1 MPELKKSKK
10 SCHKCLQKYKKK
22 RKCKVCK
29 CHSITYCGLECQRED
44 WPRHSENC
52 VPVMITEIPGKGVGL
67 VASKDFKAGQLILA
81 ETPVIKSLANQ
92 GDRQGLTLTDFCEKI
107 CKMSADMKSKI
118 TKLTAKET
126 PPGFSQDIIQM
137 GLRENCLE
145 EIKICIFGLGFFA
158 DVKENLFFFF
168 NKNFVNHSC
177 SPNASFLVLNSS
189 SEVTAELRAI
199 KDISKGEE
207 VTYCFLSP
215 FKSVK
220 TKSQRRIM
228 LRDIFG
234 FDCRCCV
241 CTGEVP
247 DQEEILRSLDDVN
260 PMGDPYRKTQSEW
273 QHDASKLAVVADLA
287 QKLYIGQPEF
297 KFAIF
302 FQLYLHSQF
311 ARDSVLMVK
320 SLDMMKGLVEKTEL
334 DALKKRFSLVEES
347 HKLWHGKIKAKTA
360 PTMEEI
366 NHIFIFLCSQVMI
379 K

>member
-1 MPELKKSKK
+1 MNLP
-10 SCHKCLQKYKKK
+10 
-22 RKCKVCK
+22 
-29 CHSITYCGLECQRED
+29 
-44 WPRHSENC
+44 
-52 VPVMITEIPGKGVGL
+52 
-67 VASKDFKAGQLILA
+67 
-81 ETPVIKSLANQ
+81 
-92 GDRQGLTLTDFCEKI
+92 
-107 CKMSADMKSKI
+107 
-118 TKLTAKET
+118 
-126 PPGFSQDIIQM
+126 
-137 GLRENCLE
+137 
-145 EIKICIFGLGFFA
+145 FGLIIFIQY
-158 DVKENLFFFF
+158 NLIASIDHFDLVFLF

-177 SPNASFLVLNSS
+177 SPNASYLVLKSS

-199 KDISKGEE
+199 KDICKGEE

-215 FKSVK
+215 MKSVK
-220 TKSQRRIM
+220 NKFQRRMM

-302 FQLYLHSQF
+302 FHLYLHSQF